1 MLGDLEQLVLLAVMR
16 TGDDAYGVRIA
27 EEIATHGGRDL
38 TFATIHKAL
47 ERLEEKGFVRSR
59 LGDPT
64 PVRGGRAK
72 RYFEITA
79 VGRKTLRAELAIIRN
94 MARGLSL
101 GWDTP

>member
-1 MLGDLEQLVLLAVMR
+1 MLGDLEQLVMLAVMR

-27 EEIATHGGRDL
+27 EEIARHGGRDL

-47 ERLEEKGFVRSR
+47 ERLEEKGFVRSQ

-72 RYFEITA
+72 RYFAVTA
-79 VGRKTLRAELAIIRN
+79 QGRRVLKQELAIIRH
-94 MARGLSL
+94 MAAGLEL
-101 GWDTP
+101 GWDPA